1 MLTFKNKIEYEI
13 KNYKGLIAL
22 DIDNADIF
30 IRDLF
35 SWEYENETK
44 VLKIDNND
52 ISIKDVLIV
61 NPTTKIIDLF
71 NFTTKNI
78 FLKNILNDENWNA
91 KNVLNIEYLKSI
103 KDKMNNNLNI
113 NFLELDTDLTKIIKN
128 IFSLNEQLFIN
139 ENIFFKWLEENQQN
153 EFKTIILKNVEWI
166 NINKLFPFTSK
177 YNFII
182 LTSNILKCCKNFE
195 ELELCG
201 IVKNNELITIY
212 DSKPIIKIIENYLN
226 ISINNQ
232 EINLYIKNSQT
243 DIEKLYFWLKNYLFH

>member
-1 MLTFKNKIEYEI
+1 MLTFKNKNEYEI

-61 NPTTKIIDLF
+61 SPTTKIVDLF

-91 KNVLNIEYLKSI
+91 ENIFNIEYLKNI

-113 NFLELDTDLTKIIKN
+113 NFSELDMDLNKN
-128 IFSLNEQLFIN
+128 NKKY
-139 ENIFFKWLEENQQN
+139 IFFKW
-153 EFKTIILKNVEWI
+153 TIIYKR
-166 NINKLFPFTSK
+166 K
-177 YNFII
+177 YIF
-182 LTSNILKCCKNFE
+182 
-195 ELELCG
+195 
-201 IVKNNELITIY
+201 
-212 DSKPIIKIIENYLN
+212 
-226 ISINNQ
+226 
-232 EINLYIKNSQT
+232 
-243 DIEKLYFWLKNYLFH
+243 

>member
-1 MLTFKNKIEYEI
+1 MLTFKNKNEYEI

-61 NPTTKIIDLF
+61 SPTTKIVDLF

-91 KNVLNIEYLKSI
+91 ENIFNIEYLKNI

-113 NFLELDTDLTKIIKN
+113 NFSELDMDLTKIIKN

-139 ENIFFKWLEENQQN
+139 ENIFFKWLEENQQMN
-153 EFKTIILKNVEWI
+153 LK
-166 NINKLFPFTSK
+166 
-177 YNFII
+177 
-182 LTSNILKCCKNFE
+182 
-195 ELELCG
+195 
-201 IVKNNELITIY
+201 
-212 DSKPIIKIIENYLN
+212 
-226 ISINNQ
+226 Q
-232 EINLYIKNSQT
+232 
-243 DIEKLYFWLKNYLFH
+243 

>member
-1 MLTFKNKIEYEI
+1 MLTFKNKIEYKI

-113 NFLELDTDLTKIIKN
+113 NFSELDTDLTKIIKN

-153 EFKTIILKNVEWI
+153 ELK
-166 NINKLFPFTSK
+166 
-177 YNFII
+177 
-182 LTSNILKCCKNFE
+182 
-195 ELELCG
+195 
-201 IVKNNELITIY
+201 
-212 DSKPIIKIIENYLN
+212 
-226 ISINNQ
+226 Q
-232 EINLYIKNSQT
+232 
-243 DIEKLYFWLKNYLFH
+243 

>member
-30 IRDLF
+30 IRNLF

-61 NPTTKIIDLF
+61 SPTTKIIDLF

-91 KNVLNIEYLKSI
+91 ENIFNIDYLKSI

-113 NFLELDTDLTKIIKN
+113 NFSELDMDLTKIIKN

-153 EFKTIILKNVEWI
+153 EFKTIILKNFEWI
-166 NINKLFPFTSK
+166 NINKHFL
-177 YNFII
+177 
-182 LTSNILKCCKNFE
+182 LL
-195 ELELCG
+195 
-201 IVKNNELITIY
+201 
-212 DSKPIIKIIENYLN
+212 LN
-226 ISINNQ
+226 ITLS
-232 EINLYIKNSQT
+232 
-243 DIEKLYFWLKNYLFH
+243 F

>member
-35 SWEYENETK
+35 SWEYENESK

-78 FLKNILNDENWNA
+78 FLKNILNDEN
-91 KNVLNIEYLKSI
+91 
-103 KDKMNNNLNI
+103 
-113 NFLELDTDLTKIIKN
+113 
-128 IFSLNEQLFIN
+128 
-139 ENIFFKWLEENQQN
+139 
-153 EFKTIILKNVEWI
+153 
-166 NINKLFPFTSK
+166 
-177 YNFII
+177 
-182 LTSNILKCCKNFE
+182 
-195 ELELCG
+195 
-201 IVKNNELITIY
+201 
-212 DSKPIIKIIENYLN
+212 
-226 ISINNQ
+226 
-232 EINLYIKNSQT
+232 
-243 DIEKLYFWLKNYLFH
+243 